1 MKKLIIAVFLST
13 TAIPAG
19 AQTFEEWWRQK
30 DTQKKYLAEQ
40 IAALQVYIST
50 ARKGYDIAQKGLTT
64 IGNIKDGDFHL
75 HRDFFRSLSGVSPAV
90 GNYVRVADI
99 ISLKVKTVRSASQGY
114 KTAKASGWIRTG
126 ELDYIQKVYERLV
139 DDCIAILSELQT
151 LTTDHRV
158 EMKDDERLQRI
169 DGLYNQMSGN
179 YRFAEAFGRETQL
192 LAISRKREAKEI
204 ENLRLQYG
212 TNKD

>member
-1 MKKLIIAVFLST
+1 MKKLVIAFFLAT
-13 TAIPAG
+13 TAVPAG

-64 IGNIKDGDFHL
+64 IGNIKDGDFNL
-75 HRDFFRSLSGVSPAV
+75 HRDFFRSLSDVSPAV
-90 GNYVRVADI
+90 DNYVRVADI
-99 ISLKVKTVRSASQGY
+99 ISLQVKTVRSASRGY
-114 KTAKASGWIRTG
+114 QMAKASEWIRPG
-126 ELDYIQKVYERLV
+126 ELDYIQQVYGRLA

-151 LTTDHRV
+151 LITDNRTD
-158 EMKDDERLQRI
+158 MRDDERLQRI
-169 DGLYNQMSGN
+169 DGIYGQMSGN
-179 YRFAEAFGRETQL
+179 YRFAEAFGWETQL
-192 LAISRKREAKEI
+192 LAISRNKEANEI
-204 ENLRLQYG
+204 DNLRLQYG